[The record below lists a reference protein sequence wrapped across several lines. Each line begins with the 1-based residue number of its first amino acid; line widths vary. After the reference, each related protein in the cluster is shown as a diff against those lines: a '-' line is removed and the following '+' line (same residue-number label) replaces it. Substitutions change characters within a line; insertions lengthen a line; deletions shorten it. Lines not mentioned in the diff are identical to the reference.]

1 MKGEADAALEG
12 LEPIEKARPQIDRAV
27 MAKDALLLEQD
38 GISSEVRR
46 IPKPAA
52 RWSRWLRVLGP
63 GLIAAAAGNDA
74 GGIATYSAAG
84 AQFGY
89 DLLWVM
95 VVLIVPLCFVQEA
108 CARLGAA
115 TGRGLLDLIR
125 ERFGWNWSLFAILVV
140 LIANGGLMV
149 SEFVGLGEAAEI
161 LGVSR
166 WLAVPLA
173 AGLLWALIYFWSYSR
188 VEKMLLVLTLVFL
201 VYPLA
206 AWMGNPHPGDLLH
219 GAFVPHLR
227 SDPQFVMLFVALL
240 GTTITPY
247 MQVYQQSAVVEQGAY
262 RRKYGPE
269 RLDAYLG
276 SFLSN
281 LMSISMMVATA
292 ATLHGAGKTRIES
305 AAQAARAL
313 EPVVGKAAGTL
324 FAVGL
329 LGATALAAAVLA
341 LSTAYAV
348 TETLGATKGVDLDFR
363 RAPTF
368 FSLFTLLL
376 GLGAVGAL
384 LPGLPVMPL
393 LVGVQVLNGGL
404 LPIILVFVM
413 LLSSDAL
420 LMGELKNS
428 RLQKWIGWT
437 TIVCVTT
444 AVCCLFALQWK
455 TGLS

>member
-1 MKGEADAALEG
+1 MKGEAEAALEG

-38 GISSEVRR
+38 GVSSEVRR
-46 IPKPAA
+46 IPRPAP
-52 RWSRWLRVLGP
+52 RWLRWLRVLGP
-63 GLIAAAAGNDA
+63 GLIAASAGNDA

-84 AQFGY
+84 AQYGY
-89 DLLWVM
+89 ELIWVM
-95 VVLIVPLCFVQEA
+95 VLLIVPLCFVQEA

-161 LGVSR
+161 LGLSR
-166 WLAVPLA
+166 WVAVPLA
-173 AGLLWALIYFWSYSR
+173 AGLLWGLIYFWSYAR

-201 VYPLA
+201 VYPIA
-206 AWMGNPHPGDLLH
+206 AFLGHPHPADLLR
-219 GAFVPHLR
+219 GALVPHIR
-227 SDPQFVMLFVALL
+227 TDPQFVMLFVALL

-247 MQVYQQSAVVEQGAY
+247 MQVYQQSAIVEQGSY
-262 RRKYGPE
+262 RQKYGPE

-276 SFLSN
+276 SLLSN
-281 LMSISMMVATA
+281 LMSISMIVATA
-292 ATLHGAGKTRIES
+292 ATLHLAGKTKIDS

-313 EPVVGKAAGTL
+313 EPVVGQAAGTL

-376 GLGAVGAL
+376 GLGAAGAL

-393 LVGVQVLNGGL
+393 LVGVQVLNGAL
-404 LPIILVFVM
+404 LPVILVFVM

-420 LMGELKNS
+420 LMGDLQNS
-428 RLQKWIGWT
+428 RLQKVIGWT
-437 TIVCVTT
+437 TLICVT
-444 AVCCLFALQWK
+444 ASVCCLFALQWK
-455 TGLS
+455 TGL